1 MTVAFAER
9 TPTDEEFQRFRL
21 ILSTYQDGT
30 GMLADK
36 NGRTLPGWRDERTVA
51 LFNAAYAVQ
60 NKDIFAELASQNC
73 RHCPGTIATPCPGQ
87 SGKVE
92 SPGIPVPSASQFDL
106 ELPAPNNLKWYFPTY
121 TRNGLT
127 QIGNL
132 SGLTHTEAQ
141 RTQRYAERVNWEK
154 GMSIN
159 FSDLSRNMV
168 IELDGQ
174 PWQVM
179 DYERHKMQQR
189 APVTRIKMKNLISG
203 AVVERTFQRYDTDF
217 TVAEIDNRETQYL
230 YTDGNYYYFLD
241 QETFDQYELTREQ
254 LGSTLDYLTENMMVE
269 MVFYKGSSINMN
281 LPTHVDL
288 KVADTPP
295 AFRGDTAQG
304 GNKPATLETG
314 LRVNVPMFITPGT
327 VVRVDTRTG
336 QYTERVS

>member
-1 MTVAFAER
+1 
-9 TPTDEEFQRFRL
+9 
-21 ILSTYQDGT
+21 
-30 GMLADK
+30 
-36 NGRTLPGWRDERTVA
+36 
-51 LFNAAYAVQ
+51 
-60 NKDIFAELASQNC
+60 
-73 RHCPGTIATPCPGQ
+73 
-87 SGKVE
+87 
-92 SPGIPVPSASQFDL
+92 
-106 ELPAPNNLKWYFPTY
+106 
-121 TRNGLT
+121 
-127 QIGNL
+127 
-132 SGLTHTEAQ
+132 
-141 RTQRYAERVNWEK
+141 
-154 GMSIN
+154 MSIN

-189 APVTRIKMKNLISG
+189 APVTRIKMKNLLSG

-230 YTDGNYYYFLD
+230 YTDGSYFYFLD

-254 LGSTLDYLTENMMVE
+254 LGSTLDYLKENMMAE
-269 MVFYKGSSINMN
+269 MVFYKGSPINVN

-288 KVADTPP
+288 QVVETPP

-327 VVRVDTRTG
+327 VIRVDTRNG